1 MAEPGIEPLVKVRDF
16 SKIYGRG
23 CPLCTEM
30 TGPAYERNICP
41 ACGTIVACSGV
52 SFDVYPGEIIGIVGE
67 SGSGKSTLIKALYF
81 DEEAS
86 GGEVQLSCYEDG
98 KTNILSLS
106 SQKKKVDPQPS
117 ARDRVPKPSY
127 GPQAGFFERGQH
139 CGEADSSGL
148 VQRVED

>member
-106 SQKKKVDPQPS
+106 SQKKRWIRNHLLGIVYQNPHMGLKLDFF
-117 ARDRVPKPSY
+117 R
-127 GPQAGFFERGQH
+127 AGATLRR
-139 CGEADSSGL
+139 S
-148 VQRVED
+148 